1 MTPLKKRMKEEL
13 VLRGY
18 SDQTIDIY
26 LSQVARLA
34 RHFNRS
40 PDLLDD
46 EQLRAYVLHLHER
59 GLGYSSI
66 NQAVSAMRFFYVDV
80 LGRLPD
86 SLVGALPRTKSALK
100 RPRVYLKGLRQ
111 RFERNEL
118 DFHGKIAGLA
128 RPENFD
134 KFLAQ
139 AARPKWVV
147 YSKRPFAGPET
158 VLKYLSRYTHRIGI
172 THRRLKAHDPDKR
185 TVTFDYRDYADNSR
199 RKTLTLAYDE
209 FVRRLAL
216 HILPPRFVRIR
227 HYGFLANRGRAE
239 RVAQLKDRLGEPDL
253 PEPANTPDDATPHD
267 PLRCPRCGQRALRL
281 IGIQRHAVRNKAPPD
296 KP

>member
-1 MTPLKKRMKEEL
+1 MDRP
-13 VLRGY
+13 
-18 SDQTIDIY
+18 QT
-26 LSQVARLA
+26 RLA
-34 RHFNRS
+34 LFG
-40 PDLLDD
+40 
-46 EQLRAYVLHLHER
+46 E
-59 GLGYSSI
+59 
-66 NQAVSAMRFFYVDV
+66 
-80 LGRLPD
+80 
-86 SLVGALPRTKSALK
+86 GALGSLPRPL
-100 RPRVYLKGLRQ
+100 PQGLRQ

-158 VLKYLSRYTHRIGI
+158 VLKYLSRYTPRIGI
-172 THRRLKAHDPDKR
+172 TNRRLKAHDPDKR

-199 RKTLTLAYDE
+199 SKTLTLGQNE
-209 FVRRLAL
+209 FVRRLSL

-253 PEPANTPDDATPHD
+253 PEPRDHFGNGADASHD

>member
-1 MTPLKKRMKEEL
+1 MDRP
-13 VLRGY
+13 
-18 SDQTIDIY
+18 QT
-26 LSQVARLA
+26 RLA
-34 RHFNRS
+34 LFG
-40 PDLLDD
+40 
-46 EQLRAYVLHLHER
+46 E
-59 GLGYSSI
+59 
-66 NQAVSAMRFFYVDV
+66 
-80 LGRLPD
+80 
-86 SLVGALPRTKSALK
+86 GALGSLPRPL
-100 RPRVYLKGLRQ
+100 PQGLRQ

-172 THRRLKAHDPDKR
+172 TNRRLKAHDPDKR